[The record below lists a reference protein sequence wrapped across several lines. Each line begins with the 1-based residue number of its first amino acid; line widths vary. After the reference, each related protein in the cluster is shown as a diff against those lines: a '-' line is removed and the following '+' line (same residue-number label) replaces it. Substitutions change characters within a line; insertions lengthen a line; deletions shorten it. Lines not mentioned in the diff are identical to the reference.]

1 MKTAEHLSKKDI
13 VNYGS
18 FYTPDKLVKYIHKLI
33 SNNINTDILN
43 DYVLLDNSCG
53 TGNLLELMCRY

>member
-43 DYVLLDNSCG
+43 SAYFEKFL
-53 TGNLLELMCRY
+53 TEAIRKKR

>member
-33 SNNINTDILN
+33 SNNIKDFFKDEEFLN
-43 DYVLLDNSCG
+43 VIKEAG
-53 TGNLLELMCRY
+53 RF